1 MSFILFLSISFFLT
15 ICISFSKCPFSFS
28 LSVYF
33 ILHVSIFF
41 FIYLFICISFSHC
54 FSLYIFVSVSPINV
68 FHSLPVYQCLSL
80 FTFLYVIIHLSIFV
94 FHSLF
99 DSHIIPLFKYARFS
113 YLLYY
118 DEDKCTNWDIV
129 SQVQNFN
136 VKQPR
141 SISDP
146 NHKSHLRDGPT

>member
-1 MSFILFLSISFFLT
+1 MYQYFSLFIFLYVFLSHIVSHSIS
-15 ICISFSKCPFSFS
+15 
-28 LSVYF
+28 
-33 ILHVSIFF
+33 
-41 FIYLFICISFSHC
+41 LF
-54 FSLYIFVSVSPINV
+54 SVSPISV
-68 FHSLPVYQCLSL
+68 FHSLPVYQCISL
-80 FTFLYVIIHLSIFV
+80 FTFLYVIIYLSIFV